1 MPPLKMMP
9 IREVAPKVLYE
20 DEALLVLDKPA
31 GLVVHPA
38 PSHHG
43 PTLVDWLKDYLGP
56 GAAELFA
63 EPERLGLV
71 HRLDKDT
78 SGVLVVTKSAAAK
91 TEVGRQFHDRLV
103 KKEYEAFIE
112 GVPPRK
118 MGIISAPVGRSRK
131 VPSRMAV
138 TGTGRPSETSFEVA
152 EKFKEV
158 SLVNLYPKTGRT
170 HQLRVHCAAIGHPI
184 VGDRTY
190 GSKAKWAED
199 YGILRPL
206 LHARRIEVTHPVT
219 GKRVT
224 FEAPWPADMKKA
236 LTMFRRSV
244 KAALVAAALLG
255 GLVSAR
261 AEDSGKAS
269 ASSSTKRKST
279 STSSTSSTTP
289 APSTKSL
296 RHEMTSLHE
305 QFKSLIV
312 EVSALQDRVSAIQ
325 SSMDELGN
333 HRLRD
338 LEKALSDLNGKA
350 VGSSNVTEET
360 KSQVLDLS
368 RKLKEHQEALDQLRD
383 QVDRLQ
389 HELIE
394 AKAREEAPPPAPTKG
409 ATK

>member
-1 MPPLKMMP
+1 MTP
-9 IREVAPKVLYE
+9 ILDVVPKVLFE
-20 DEALLVLDKPA
+20 DDSLLVLDKPA

-43 PTLVDWLKDYLGP
+43 PTLIDWLKDYLGP
-56 GAAELFA
+56 GASELFA

-78 SGVLVVTKSAAAK
+78 SGVLVVTKTAAAK

-103 KKEYEAFIE
+103 KKEYVAFIE
-112 GVPPRK
+112 GIPPRNR
-118 MGIISAPVGRSRK
+118 GIISAPVGRSRK
-131 VPSRMAV
+131 TPSRMAV

-190 GSKAKWAED
+190 GSKVMWAEN

-206 LHARRIEVTHPVT
+206 LHARRIEVVHPVT
-219 GKRVT
+219 GKRVP

-236 LTMFRRSV
+236 LTVFRRSA
-244 KAALVAAALLG
+244 KAVLVVAALLG
-255 GLVSAR
+255 GLVYAR
-261 AEDSGKAS
+261 AEDSGNGSATTATKHKATSPSSNPS
-269 ASSSTKRKST
+269 A
-279 STSSTSSTTP
+279 
-289 APSTKSL
+289 KSL
-296 RHEMTSLHE
+296 RHEMSSLHE

-325 SSMDELGN
+325 SNLDALEADR
-333 HRLRD
+333 RLRD

-350 VGSSNVTEET
+350 VGGSNVAEET

-368 RKLKEHQEALDQLRD
+368 RKLKEHQDTLDQLRD
-383 QVDRLQ
+383 QVDHLHQ
-389 HELIE
+389 ELIE
-394 AKAREEAPPPAPTKG
+394 TKARTEAPPAPAPNGQTK
-409 ATK
+409 